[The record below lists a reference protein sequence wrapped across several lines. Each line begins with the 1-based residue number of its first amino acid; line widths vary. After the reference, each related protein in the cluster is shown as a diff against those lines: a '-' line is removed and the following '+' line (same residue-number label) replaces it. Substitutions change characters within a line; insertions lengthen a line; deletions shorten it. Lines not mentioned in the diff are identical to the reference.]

1 VEDQA
6 WQAEQFERDRTHLEA
21 VAYRM
26 LGSASEAEDAVQ
38 EAWLRLS
45 RSEDEAITNLGGWL
59 PTVVGR
65 VCLDML
71 RARRSRREL
80 LTGAADVARHTVTVS
95 SRFASL
101 CQPALVNGG
110 PGIIVPAPAG
120 PLAAARITITGD
132 RIVAIDL
139 VLDPARL
146 RTYVLE
152 D

>member
-1 VEDQA
+1 VADQA
-6 WQAEQFERDRTHLEA
+6 WQAEQFERHRAHLEA

-26 LGSASEAEDAVQ
+26 LGSANEAEDAVQ

-45 RSEDEAITNLGGWL
+45 QSEDEAIANLGGWL
-59 PTVVGR
+59 TTVLGR

-71 RARRSRREL
+71 RARRSRRECYI
-80 LTGAADVARHTVTVS
+80 GSWEPERAADVARHTVT
-95 SRFASL
+95 
-101 CQPALVNGG
+101 GE
-110 PGIIVPAPAG
+110 
-120 PLAAARITITGD
+120 

-146 RTYVLE
+146 RAYVVE